1 MTVEV
6 VGSRPG
12 ARPEVPADISAVG
25 GMGES
30 EGPSLDRPFAGQLVD
45 ALQTLGESPSLA
57 DNGRDS
63 YVVRFG
69 RIWLK

>member
-1 MTVEV
+1 M
-6 VGSRPG
+6 GSRLG

-30 EGPSLDRPFAGQLVD
+30 EGPSLDKPFAGRLAD
-45 ALQTLGESPSLA
+45 ALQTLGESPSKA
-57 DNGRDS
+57 DSGRDS

-69 RIWLK
+69 RNW